1 MHRHEP
7 GCDFRLFLRLC
18 GALSIRIM
26 AATGN
31 APRTIALDPPSGKGS
46 VATQALLSAMLRADD
61 QISQLIFSP
70 GRPPQIEVSGQL
82 VAVLAPGLEVLSAD
96 DTRRF
101 ASDLIGQNKRAITML
116 QEQGSCDVSF
126 GLPGVARFRVNV
138 FLQRGSCAVVMRVM
152 PGTIPDF
159 AWLGL
164 PAHLGDVAKLR
175 DGMVLVTGA
184 RGSGKSSILAA
195 LLDCINENRTCHI
208 LTIEDPIEFLYTHKR
223 ATIHQRELHS
233 DAPSF
238 PLALSAAMHQAPKVI
253 LISELRDH
261 ETIEMALEAAET
273 GHLVLSSVN
282 SVSAAKAVERIVN
295 TFATTKQ
302 AATRSRL
309 AKVLRYIIC
318 RKLVPRTDSSGRMAV
333 AEILKGNSRVRES
346 EEDNQSIQ
354 PVPEMPN
361 EKSADGAQYF
371 DVEIEKLVRAG
382 VVDLIIA
389 LACATDPQ
397 QLQKRLAK

>member
-1 MHRHEP
+1 
-7 GCDFRLFLRLC
+7 
-18 GALSIRIM
+18 M
-26 AATGN
+26 AATGS

-116 QEQGSCDVSF
+116 QEQ
-126 GLPGVARFRVNV
+126 
-138 FLQRGSCAVVMRVM
+138 RVM

-164 PAHLGDVAKLR
+164 PAHLGDVVKLR

-261 ETIEMALEAAET
+261 ETMEMALEAAET

-346 EEDNQSIQ
+346 EEDNQAIQ

-382 VVDLIIA
+382 VVDLTIA

>member
-1 MHRHEP
+1 
-7 GCDFRLFLRLC
+7 
-18 GALSIRIM
+18 M
-26 AATGN
+26 AAAGN
-31 APRTIALDPPSGKGS
+31 APRTVLIDPPSGTGS
-46 VATQALLSAMLRADD
+46 AATQSLLSAMLHADD
-61 QISQLIFSP
+61 QVSQLIFSP
-70 GRPPQIEVSGQL
+70 GRPPQIEVSGAL
-82 VAVLAPGLEVLSAD
+82 VAVQAPGLDLLSAD
-96 DTRRF
+96 DTRRL

-126 GLPGVARFRVNV
+126 GLPGLARFRVNV

-164 PAHLGDVAKLR
+164 PAHLGDVAKLG
-175 DGMVLVTGA
+175 DGMVLVTGT
-184 RGSGKSSILAA
+184 RGAGKSSILAA
-195 LLDCINENRTCHI
+195 LLDCINEHRTCHI

-238 PLALSAAMHQAPKVI
+238 PLALRAAMRQAPKVI

-261 ETIEMALEAAET
+261 ETMEMALEAAEN
-273 GHLVLSSVN
+273 GHLLLSSL
-282 SVSAAKAVERIVN
+282 SSPSAAKAVERIVS
-295 TFATTKQ
+295 TFAVAEQ
-302 AATRSRL
+302 SATRSRL
-309 AKVLRYIIC
+309 ARVLRYIIC
-318 RKLVPRTDSSGRMAV
+318 RRLVPRTDSSGRMATV
-333 AEILKGNSRVRES
+333 EIIKGNSRVRES
-346 EEDNQSIQ
+346 EEDNQAIQ

-382 VVDLIIA
+382 VVDLTIA

>member
-1 MHRHEP
+1 M
-7 GCDFRLFLRLC
+7 
-18 GALSIRIM
+18 
-26 AATGN
+26 ATGN
-31 APRTIALDPPSGKGS
+31 APRMIALDPPSGRGS

-70 GRPPQIEVSGQL
+70 GRPPQIEVSGRL
-82 VAVLAPGLEVLSAD
+82 VAVQAPGLEQLTAD
-96 DTRRF
+96 DTRRI
-101 ASDLIGQNKRAITML
+101 AADLIGQNKRAITML

-126 GLPGVARFRVNV
+126 GLPGLARFRVNV

-184 RGSGKSSILAA
+184 RGSGKSSVLAA
-195 LLDCINENRTCHI
+195 LLDCINEHRTCHI

-238 PLALSAAMHQAPKVI
+238 PLALRAAMHQAPKVI

-261 ETIEMALEAAET
+261 ETMEMALQAAET

-282 SVSAAKAVERIVN
+282 SVSAAKAVERIVTN
-295 TFATTKQ
+295 FAPVEQ
-302 AATRSRL
+302 PATRSRL
-309 AKVLRYIIC
+309 ARVLRYVIW
-318 RKLVPRTDSSGRMAV
+318 RELAPRTDSSGRMAV
-333 AEILKGNSRVRES
+333 VEILKGNSRAQEC
-346 EEDNQSIQ
+346 EEDSQSIHA
-354 PVPEMPN
+354 PLEMNN
-361 EKSADGAQYF
+361 ENAADGIQHL
-371 DVEIEKLVRAG
+371 DGEIEK
-382 VVDLIIA
+382 
-389 LACATDPQ
+389 
-397 QLQKRLAK
+397 